1 MERSNAAHLSE
12 KRSRPLLSGLLFS
25 LLLSLF
31 LSFLFLL
38 LLSFLLY
45 KTEDPLRFLTPALYI
60 SPVLCSFLC
69 GFFLAKGQRAGGALI
84 GLLSGAVLALLL
96 LAVGLILGG
105 GKLPLSSL
113 LLYALV
119 LLFSPLGAA
128 LTQKRAGRKRR
139 KRR

>member
-12 KRSRPLLSGLLFS
+12 KGKRPLLSGLLLS

-60 SPVLCSFLC
+60 TPMLCSFLS
-69 GFFLAKGQRAGGALI
+69 GFFLARSHRAGGALL

-96 LAVGLILGG
+96 LVIGLILAG

-113 LLYALV
+113 LLYGPV

-128 LTQKRAGRKRR
+128 LAQKRTGRKRR

>member
-12 KRSRPLLSGLLFS
+12 RRKRPLLSGLFLS

-31 LSFLFLL
+31 FSVLFLL

-45 KTEDPLRFLTPALYI
+45 QTEDPLRFLTPALYI
-60 SPVLCSFLC
+60 TPVLCGFLD
-69 GFFLAKGQRAGGALI
+69 GFFLARSHRTGGALI
-84 GLLSGAVLALLL
+84 GLLSGAILALLL
-96 LAVGLILGG
+96 LVIGLILGD

-113 LLYALV
+113 LLYGLV

-128 LTQKRAGRKRR
+128 LAQKKPGRKRR